1 VSAER
6 PDDTAEDSMLEA
18 GTSQT
23 VSLCTVIPATDK
35 LVVIAMIMILEIAI
49 SQAVLSEGLST
60 GNLLHIWPRLYDILT
75 LEVKFSASPS
85 LKVFYDKGMYI
96 LLILR
101 EANHSRSSRGSRMPP
116 CLASTNQT
124 HSALAYPD
132 CPSFC
137 RAKVN
142 FS

>member
-35 LVVIAMIMILEIAI
+35 LDVIAMIMILEIAI

-101 EANHSRSSRGSRMPP
+101 EASHSRSSRGSRMPP
-116 CLASTNQT
+116 CLA
-124 HSALAYPD
+124 
-132 CPSFC
+132 
-137 RAKVN
+137 
-142 FS
+142 